1 MNKVRVLIV
10 DDAVLVRRMLSDA
23 LNSDADIEVVGVAAN
38 GKIALD
44 KIPRLEPDLITL
56 DIEMPVMD
64 GLETLVAIRKTYPS
78 LPVIMFSTLS
88 ERGAK
93 ISLKALELG
102 ANDYVTKPTNT
113 RSISDSQESLRKE
126 FIPRIKALAGRPVLN
141 SPLRSASTKRTLPR
155 SGKFDA
161 GPGISVK
168 PASGTPVLARPQRRE
183 RVDILA
189 IGTSTGGPN
198 ALAELIPA
206 IPADFPLPVVIVQH
220 MPPTFTRLLAERLD
234 GKSPLQVHEAAD
246 GEKLEQGHVWL
257 APGGYHMVLE
267 RTGSDVEIRLNEDPP
282 ENSCRPAVDVLFRS
296 VARIYGIHT
305 LAAILT
311 GMGQDGLLGCKDIV
325 QAGGQVIAQDQASSV
340 IWGMPGAIAEAE
352 LAEKLLP
359 LDRIAGEFSQRLRLG
374 RSG

>member
-1 MNKVRVLIV
+1 MNKIRVLVV
-10 DDAVLVRRMLSDA
+10 DDAVLVRRMLSDV

-38 GKIALD
+38 GKIALE

-64 GLETLVAIRKTYPS
+64 GLETLVAIRKAYPR

-113 RSISDSQESLRKE
+113 RSISDSQESLRTE
-126 FIPRIKALAGRPVLN
+126 FIPRIKALAGRPVRS
-141 SPLRSASTKRTLPR
+141 SPLRSASARRAPVR
-155 SGKFDA
+155 SGKPGA
-161 GPGISVK
+161 GQSTLAK

-206 IPADFPLPVVIVQH
+206 IPADFPVPVVIVQH

-234 GKSPLQVHEAAD
+234 GKAALQVHEAAAGD
-246 GEKLEQGHVWL
+246 KLEPGHVWL

-267 RTGSDVEIRLNEDPP
+267 RTGSGVEIRLNQDPA

-296 VARIYGIHT
+296 VARLYGIHT

-340 IWGMPGAIAEAE
+340 IWGMPGAVAEAE

-359 LDRIAGEFSQRLRLG
+359 LNRIAGEFSQRLRLG
-374 RSG
+374 RSR